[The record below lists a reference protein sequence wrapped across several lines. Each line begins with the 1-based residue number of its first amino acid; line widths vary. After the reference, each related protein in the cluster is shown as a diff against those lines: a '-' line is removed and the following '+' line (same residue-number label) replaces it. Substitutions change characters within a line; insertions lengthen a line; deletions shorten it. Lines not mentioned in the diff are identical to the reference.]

1 MASFS
6 NSLIIGLILI
16 FVVVIVYQSLPFYY
30 KAYTLDI
37 SPEEA
42 RTRRF
47 SLIIDVRTPQERE
60 EWGYYP
66 NSNPIPAD
74 RLAAELPQL
83 IADKNAALLIY
94 ANGDD
99 RAMKAAQM
107 AYDLGYHSVR
117 YLTGTYVAMLPPGSH
132 GGMGF

>member
-1 MASFS
+1 MASIQNAWVF
-6 NSLIIGLILI
+6 GLVLI
-16 FVVVIVYQSLPFYY
+16 FIAVIVYQSVPFFY
-30 KAYTLDI
+30 KTYTLDI

-47 SLIIDVRTPQERE
+47 SLIIDVRTPEERE

-66 NSNPIPAD
+66 NSNPIPLD

-83 IADKNAALLIY
+83 IADKNADLLVY
-94 ANGDD
+94 ANGDS
-99 RAMKAAQM
+99 RAMKAAQI

-132 GGMGF
+132 RGMGF